1 MRMELAID
9 GVRHCREGRVGD
21 SVCDGQ
27 GPEVPVI
34 VSPVVDQLPDVT
46 IGRIL
51 QMFQQAD
58 VAQGQATLTLEVK
71 VDSDVVIDLS
81 DSGREASAGGGLNG
95 LAAPKDIPL
104 LPVTTSSVAEL
115 NDRAVFVKGVH
126 ANLPTS
132 HSDNGRRL
140 SNNEDTLT
148 SSPSFQLTVANG
160 EETAATEVSTSMVS
174 PPPSFC
180 WIVPFSNWYVTR
192 YKSVAGA
199 RAETAVPWM
208 SSLGMMRVKI
218 F

>member
-1 MRMELAID
+1 MELATD

-27 GPEVPVI
+27 GPEGPVI
-34 VSPVVDQLPDVT
+34 ISPVVNQFPDVT
-46 IGRIL
+46 IGRIF

-58 VAQGQATLTLEVK
+58 VARGQATLTLEVK
-71 VDSDVVIDLS
+71 VDSDVVIDLG
-81 DSGREASAGGGLNG
+81 DSSREAGAGGGVNG
-95 LAAPKDIPL
+95 IATHRDSPL
-104 LPVTTSSVAEL
+104 LPVTASSVAEL

-140 SNNEDTLT
+140 SNSGDALT

-174 PPPSFC
+174 PFSSFC